1 MHNDIQFDASQVEVL
16 YETQINTTKRDDIVL
31 RTVTNRLESWRVI
44 FTYKNPDNCNLKNLN
59 IHIHSII
66 HTNLYIFTYENVRKR
81 KH

>member
-44 FTYKNPDNCNLKNLN
+44 FTYKNPDNCN
-59 IHIHSII
+59 
-66 HTNLYIFTYENVRKR
+66 
-81 KH
+81 